1 MKIKHTIFLIFLLGL
16 VVGAYAFT
24 QSRKE
29 SDSTEVMENE
39 ESVVEDT
46 DTDSDADAGDSLDS
60 ESGDADAEKEAS
72 DPTSISPT
80 DPDADAAMVGYAL
93 DMSPFK
99 FNPNLIEAEP
109 GQKVTVKLTNSQG
122 THNFNIDELGVKS
135 STISSGGEDT
145 VVINI
150 PANAVPGDY
159 EFYCG
164 IGNHRQLGM
173 VGILRIAEK

>member
-29 SDSTEVMENE
+29 SDSQEVMESE
-39 ESVVEDT
+39 ESIVEDT
-46 DTDSDADAGDSLDS
+46 DADAEADADTADSM
-60 ESGDADAEKEAS
+60 EKEAS
-72 DPTSISPT
+72 DPTSLSPT

-99 FNPNLIEAEP
+99 FGPNLIEAEP
-109 GQKVTVKLTNSQG
+109 GQKVTVKLSNSQG
-122 THNFNIDELGVKS
+122 THNFIIDELGVQS
-135 STISSGGEDT
+135 PTISSGSEET
-145 VVINI
+145 IVINI